1 MPLKQKV
8 LILVS
13 TNSAGHVVWWW
24 QAQLFSSDS
33 GWLAVSQ
40 SGWRL
45 LCIRARGDENHFLDN
60 IWCWCIDAL
69 NLEITWICTFFHL
82 GQHLKNEYCIE
93 LLEGKKE
100 KKVDCWIIRKWLH
113 FTWRRSDKVEWWT
126 YDSLCAAGDGVQWLQ
141 AKFKKKSQILTVFL
155 T

>member
-13 TNSAGHVVWWW
+13 TNSAGHVVWRW

-45 LCIRARGDENHFLDN
+45 LCICARGDENHFLDN

-100 KKVDCWIIRKWLH
+100 KKVDCWIIHKWLH
-113 FTWRRSDKVEWWT
+113 FTWRNEGLIKWSDGHMIH
-126 YDSLCAAGDGVQWLQ
+126 CVQQ
-141 AKFKKKSQILTVFL
+141 VMKFNDCRLN
-155 T
+155 